1 MFNKILGWTILVITI
16 IGIIYQLVNLEE
28 SWLFVA
34 SYGAGIVY
42 ITAKYLESL
51 K

>member
-1 MFNKILGWTILVITI
+1 MFNKILGWVWMVWNIVGFFYIDTYQDAWLFSLVFI
-16 IGIIYQLVNLEE
+16 IGNI
-28 SWLFVA
+28 
-34 SYGAGIVY
+34 Y